1 MALMALAWWRDLILY
16 SANKN
21 ARYQADEIPGQC
33 PLWGPVRGAACGE
46 EPLFWRFLGDNP
58 PKMSSILNKW
68 SWNFRKSFRLYKT
81 KLGRRKRFWLFFTGS
96 PAIMKTTYFTRGSCM
111 FMSSA
116 LISMISQYIILI
128 SVEIIIRK
136 ENSAFGH
143 A

>member
-1 MALMALAWWRDLILY
+1 MRF
-16 SANKN
+16 
-21 ARYQADEIPGQC
+21 RADTLCGCRPGELPAGRSSC
-33 PLWGPVRGAACGE
+33 FG
-46 EPLFWRFLGDNP
+46 RFLRDSP
-58 PKMSSILNKW
+58 PGMSSILNKW
-68 SWNFRKSFRLYKT
+68 SWNFREYFRPYKT

-116 LISMISQYIILI
+116 LISMISLYIILI
-128 SVEIIIRK
+128 SVEIISRK